1 MSGHPGSF
9 HPRLLIVANAGS
21 GKTHRL
27 VARCIQ
33 LIARGQKPEEIL
45 ALTFTR
51 KAAAEFLQ
59 KLFERLGEAA
69 QDEDKRERLQH
80 ELGCGPLTHD
90 QCVRWMRQLIAVLPK
105 LAMGTL
111 DQFFAR
117 IVRSFPFELGIGR
130 EFELLD
136 EAAQQENLVRTLDHL
151 FRDSVDEDGLA
162 ELVEM
167 LRQSNR
173 NRSDTSALRSLKNG
187 VTRLHDQIAGPSR
200 DVPWGDRARIW
211 PAGTPL
217 LPSSGTTPL
226 ATAAREWMDEIETT
240 QGAQLTPGF
249 RTRLEGLTRNATR
262 RPPGARM
269 NKPLKELF
277 TKLGN
282 DWKLVKKYNAVILA
296 FGQNKGTEGLRDLG
310 ELRDRS
316 ERLRRS
322 IIANELDSRLKSSKA
337 LHQLLLRYDAI
348 YSRTVRDTGALT
360 FADIAQILV
369 GRSKELVPW
378 IAYRLDGRYK
388 HWLLDEFQD
397 TSRAQWNILSPL
409 IDAVVTDT
417 DNDRTLFYVGD
428 TKQSIYGWRDGDDR
442 LFWEVRDHYNQY
454 GGDHIAQEQLD
465 ISWRSDQAV
474 LDVVNTIFDPDHVDA
489 NLGLFDIP
497 KEVGDRWRQAWVH
510 HGARDGAGPGYV
522 RLQNLALGDG
532 GGDEHDLAR
541 EVVRI
546 VKDEVKPLERGL
558 SCAVLARTG
567 AGVRRYARALKEAGI
582 EVVTEGKFHPC
593 TADPQNLALLTGVRA
608 VASSCDVLSTAHF
621 LASPFGCIVG
631 NDGFPIFRAEA
642 MRRAA
647 SDGFAATLLGWVRDA
662 AARDA
667 IDPQHFDS
675 FLDAASAFDSVRRPE
690 DDWFCFIRFLE
701 HHSLEENEA
710 PGAVRVMT
718 IHKAK
723 GLGMDMVILPELG
736 GKAMSQLRLE
746 GIALHRDDK
755 GDVQWGLSMP
765 PKEICELDDVL
776 ANARETM
783 EARQA
788 FNELCVFYVAM
799 TRAKHAVYCLSGSGK
814 EDKHPAFWLKHGF
827 PAGSTD
833 DPMRETGDAQW
844 FLGIPKRK
852 VVDATPITGDT
863 PATALRARHGAAPSS
878 HEGKRL
884 PSSLI
889 LGGGHA
895 RRLGNRVHELLSCI
909 EWLDDL
915 PDLDAADPEAAAMV
929 REFLASERASV
940 LRKPEARVL
949 LWRERAF
956 EVMDGDRSISGIFD
970 RVHITLGDDDAPCSA
985 HIIDF
990 KTDADAWDL
999 ESRYAA
1005 QLDSYRSAA
1014 AILLGIAPE
1023 HITTAVVAVRG

>member
-1 MSGHPGSF
+1 
-9 HPRLLIVANAGS
+9 
-21 GKTHRL
+21 
-27 VARCIQ
+27 
-33 LIARGQKPEEIL
+33 
-45 ALTFTR
+45 
-51 KAAAEFLQ
+51 
-59 KLFERLGEAA
+59 
-69 QDEDKRERLQH
+69 
-80 ELGCGPLTHD
+80 
-90 QCVRWMRQLIAVLPK
+90 
-105 LAMGTL
+105 
-111 DQFFAR
+111 
-117 IVRSFPFELGIGR
+117 
-130 EFELLD
+130 
-136 EAAQQENLVRTLDHL
+136 
-151 FRDSVDEDGLA
+151 
-162 ELVEM
+162 
-167 LRQSNR
+167 
-173 NRSDTSALRSLKNG
+173 
-187 VTRLHDQIAGPSR
+187 
-200 DVPWGDRARIW
+200 
-211 PAGTPL
+211 
-217 LPSSGTTPL
+217 
-226 ATAAREWMDEIETT
+226 
-240 QGAQLTPGF
+240 
-249 RTRLEGLTRNATR
+249 
-262 RPPGARM
+262 
-269 NKPLKELF
+269 
-277 TKLGN
+277 
-282 DWKLVKKYNAVILA
+282 
-296 FGQNKGTEGLRDLG
+296 
-310 ELRDRS
+310 
-316 ERLRRS
+316 
-322 IIANELDSRLKSSKA
+322 
-337 LHQLLLRYDAI
+337 
-348 YSRTVRDTGALT
+348 
-360 FADIAQILV
+360 
-369 GRSKELVPW
+369 
-378 IAYRLDGRYK
+378 
-388 HWLLDEFQD
+388 
-397 TSRAQWNILSPL
+397 
-409 IDAVVTDT
+409 
-417 DNDRTLFYVGD
+417 
-428 TKQSIYGWRDGDDR
+428 
-442 LFWEVRDHYNQY
+442 
-454 GGDHIAQEQLD
+454 
-465 ISWRSDQAV
+465 
-474 LDVVNTIFDPDHVDA
+474 
-489 NLGLFDIP
+489 
-497 KEVGDRWRQAWVH
+497 
-510 HGARDGAGPGYV
+510 
-522 RLQNLALGDG
+522 
-532 GGDEHDLAR
+532 
-541 EVVRI
+541 
-546 VKDEVKPLERGL
+546 
-558 SCAVLARTG
+558 
-567 AGVRRYARALKEAGI
+567 
-582 EVVTEGKFHPC
+582 
-593 TADPQNLALLTGVRA
+593 
-608 VASSCDVLSTAHF
+608 
-621 LASPFGCIVG
+621 
-631 NDGFPIFRAEA
+631 
-642 MRRAA
+642 
-647 SDGFAATLLGWVRDA
+647 
-662 AARDA
+662 
-667 IDPQHFDS
+667 
-675 FLDAASAFDSVRRPE
+675 VRRPE
-690 DDWFCFIRFLE
+690 DDWHGFIRFLE